1 MVPLPPCLNRNAS
14 SALRK
19 SSAEVSLRLASE
31 PSTRP
36 TSRPNHSATALSSVK
51 SVRPASAAFRC
62 AARIASNLNP
72 CGVCARQSPS
82 RFNVSVTW
90 PSLARLMV
98 SVTGSEGRAASCV
111 ARQKITRS
119 IRAASTNGRAA
130 SWISTLVGR
139 AALRASRPARTEVL
153 PHRAAQYGRAQ
164 ACCVG
169 RSSRLIKLGV
179 IAVDHHENLL
189 DASVFREGADRTR
202 QHRDTAKRPILFRH
216 CSFASRPRASTSR
229 HDERCDCHKHVPFQ
243 WLTRTYAKILH
254 CGNCGVE
261 PARNPPYRAQ

>member
-1 MVPLPPCLNRNAS
+1 MVPLPPCVDRNAS

-82 RFNVSVTW
+82 RFNVSITW

-98 SVTGSEGRAASCV
+98 SVTGREGSAASCV
-111 ARQKITRS
+111 ARQKDHAIDQGSIDERSRGVVDQHLGWTRS
-119 IRAASTNGRAA
+119 TQSFEAGTHR
-130 SWISTLVGR
+130 
-139 AALRASRPARTEVL
+139 VL

-179 IAVDHHENLL
+179 IAVDHHENLV

-202 QHRDTAKRPILFRH
+202 QHRDTAERPILFRH

-229 HDERCDCHKHVPFQ
+229 HDERCDCHKHCSFPMAYENICKNIALRQ
-243 WLTRTYAKILH
+243 LW
-254 CGNCGVE
+254 G
-261 PARNPPYRAQ
+261 